1 MAIYRTPGVYIE
13 ELAGPK
19 MIAPVGASTAAF
31 LAQAP
36 DPSAPANKVVAVN
49 NWSEFRTK
57 FAPGNDYPS
66 GNNLANAVNGY
77 LLNGGG
83 RCYIVNVKN
92 EDPLTAGL
100 RLLETFDE
108 ISIVAAPG
116 RYDAIS
122 HVDMNAHCVKMRDR
136 MCILDSPPK
145 VDSVDSLTN
154 VETVAAT
161 PKTTKPKDAAGGGA
175 APADKPPDAFRP
187 QDSAYATFYY
197 PWITVADALKADLNQ
212 TEVVPCPP
220 SGHMAGI
227 WGKVAVHK
235 APANEIILGAGD
247 VTAAVTADEQA
258 ILNPV
263 GVNCIRSFSDFG
275 ITAWGAR
282 TLHRQEWR
290 YINVRR
296 LFIWIGQ
303 SILRSTRFVVFEPN
317 DRTLW
322 KTIKGILTGFLTTV
336 WRSGALMGRTP
347 EEAFFVKC
355 DSETNPPE
363 NIDLGQVVAI
373 CGIAPVKPA
382 EFVIFKIA
390 QTHEGATAETL

>member
-1 MAIYRTPGVYIE
+1 MGFYRTPGVYIE
-13 ELAGPK
+13 ELPGPK
-19 MIAPVGASTAAF
+19 MIEPIGTSTAAF

-36 DPSAPANKVVAVN
+36 EPNAPFNTVVPVN
-49 NWSEFRTK
+49 NWTDFCNK
-57 FAPGNDYPS
+57 FAPGTYPE
-66 GNNLANAVNGY
+66 GNNLANAVNGFF
-77 LLNGGG
+77 LNGGG

-92 EDPLTAGL
+92 EDPLAPGL
-100 RLLETFDE
+100 RLLETYDE
-108 ISIVAAPG
+108 ISIIASPG
-116 RYDAIS
+116 RFDAIS
-122 HVDMNAHCVKMRDR
+122 HIDVNAHCVKMRDR

-145 VDSVDSLTN
+145 VDSVDALKN
-154 VETVAAT
+154 VETAPAP
-161 PKTTKPKDAAGGGA
+161 PKTTTKPKDAAGGPA
-175 APADKPPDAFRP
+175 PAPADKPPDGFRP

-197 PWITVADALKADLNQ
+197 PWLEVADALTGKPNVD
-212 TEVVPCPP
+212 CPP

-227 WGKVAVHK
+227 WASVKVHK
-235 APANEIILGAGD
+235 APANQIILGATGL
-247 VTAAVTADEQA
+247 AADVTADEQA

-263 GVNCIRSFSDFG
+263 GVNCIRNFYDFG
-275 ITAWGAR
+275 ITPWGAR

-303 SILRSTRFVVFEPN
+303 SILRNTRFVVFEPN

-322 KTIKGILTGFLTTV
+322 KTIKGILTGFLTAV
-336 WRSGALMGRTP
+336 WRDGALMGRTP
-347 EEAFFVKC
+347 DEAFFVKC
-355 DSETNPPE
+355 DSETNTPE
-363 NIDLGQVVAI
+363 TIDLGQVVAI